1 MKVLLII
8 GIVLCGLRVL
18 LDIYNL
24 TQDEDTDL
32 LLHLYFLAVFIV
44 GLVVLWN
51 SSTLLEALL

>member
-44 GLVVLWN
+44 GLVVL
-51 SSTLLEALL
+51 